1 MKRDFRKHLQKYCD
15 ISNWSRMHN
24 PRRGKENYEEAVAL
38 AEDILRML
46 LDREP
51 GYDGT
56 AVMMTAVALVERYVS
71 GAQFWSNAFEV
82 NSGVN
87 LLDKYKNLFEG
98 EFWMGLREDA
108 IEFQVG
114 NFIRGEQGKS
124 DPLGIY

>member
-1 MKRDFRKHLQKYCD
+1 
-15 ISNWSRMHN
+15 
-24 PRRGKENYEEAVAL
+24 
-38 AEDILRML
+38 
-46 LDREP
+46 
-51 GYDGT
+51 
-56 AVMMTAVALVERYVS
+56 MMTAVALVERYVS